1 MLNFIII
8 KENEL
13 SSSKVINVH
22 DWQYAT
28 PSASCINGRH
38 AVDITARHRRG
49 ISWYPS
55 HGMRSTLQWSYY
67 SLAWDAVTGGP
78 ATSRGLEIWRPIYRH
93 AAQRGWGYTLQYCS
107 HDNTRA
113 STDRG
118 SLTRYVC
125 GGAFHDAFKAL
136 CTLWFAF
143 MAALTQRC

>member
-13 SSSKVINVH
+13 SSSKAINVH

-67 SLAWDAVTGGP
+67 SLACDAVTGGP
-78 ATSRGLEIWRPIYRH
+78 AMSRGLEIWCPIYRH
-93 AAQRGWGYTLQYCS
+93 AAERGWGYTLQYCS